1 MSYLS
6 TYFFKIPYL
15 LVRFFYPSTGYVS
28 ETGIFPVE
36 MKILSQKMNPLGFE
50 RVGKLADIMLKAALR
65 NLNPAHSFN
74 RRLRQFV
81 FYRHLPDNM

>member
-1 MSYLS
+1 
-6 TYFFKIPYL
+6 
-15 LVRFFYPSTGYVS
+15 
-28 ETGIFPVE
+28 

-81 FYRHLPDNM
+81 FL